1 MVIFTSYLSHYQRVN
16 PINFHEI
23 TIFLWFYLGTGA
35 QALLS
40 LQGFRKAELLA
51 AFHRFDV
58 RREGASSVG
67 TVDTPGRNGA
77 RNGEFIYTVLDFH
90 DFQ

>member
-1 MVIFTSYLSHYQRVN
+1 MAMSRVGLRTLELVFLRICELLFLNGDFQFFPSCLYSFFFFFRAFVGIKSHSLAPWCR
-16 PINFHEI
+16 
-23 TIFLWFYLGTGA
+23 

-58 RREGASSVG
+58 RREGA
-67 TVDTPGRNGA
+67 
-77 RNGEFIYTVLDFH
+77 
-90 DFQ
+90 